1 MKRIIILLMIFGF
14 VISGCTKDTSEN
26 KHKTISSLEAIEMME
41 SEKDYIIVDVR
52 TPEEFADGHIDGAIN
67 IPLDTISTSI
77 PELPNKNQ
85 LIMIYCRSGNRS
97 NQAANKLDD
106 LGYTN
111 VIDFGGINTW
121 PNELV
126 K

>member
-1 MKRIIILLMIFGF
+1 MIFGF

-26 KHKTISSLEAIEMME
+26 KHKTINSLEAIEMME

-52 TPEEFADGHIDGAIN
+52 TPEEFADGHIEGAIN